1 MNFYDM
7 TRAGRMIRMKL
18 SPAFL
23 AYKLS
28 SAFSVLA
35 PENLPLSGTLEL
47 PVLYQTGSAATAHR
61 VFLCTEEQIGSLSS
75 LPEESS
81 SLFLLCTEELP
92 EELPAPVSIAVKSS
106 VSAVFSF
113 LQELFWTYDSWQK
126 ELMQARL
133 DGKSIQHLF
142 KSLPACFCPPA
153 DGGRHGFF
161 HHRRSVRRTFLFS
174 REGVWLPR
182 CNAPASALLDRK
194 QRIRVRPRSRW
205 MVPLSGSRNGTWFP
219 LRQHHAAWSERLR
232 LLLLTRKRIFLIP
245 KLSS

>member
-1 MNFYDM
+1 
-7 TRAGRMIRMKL
+7 MKL

-133 DGKSIQHLF
+133 DGKSIQHLLNL
-142 KSLPACFCPPA
+142 SLPVFAHPLMVVGMDF
-153 DGGRHGFF
+153 
-161 HHRRSVRRTFLFS
+161 SIIVRRTFLFS

-219 LRQHHAAWSERLR
+219 LRQHHAAWSERLPPAAPR
-232 LLLLTRKRIFLIP
+232 HEKGSF
-245 KLSS
+245 